1 MQSYAEEKSL
11 DELQSEMQAFYNVEG
26 NLHPESPLTSLNHL
40 SKDSYFAGKHSDN
53 LWYRVKVNSMLD
65 EGTAAV
71 KMVDFGDFA
80 MIPLDK
86 LQPLW
91 PRYRNLPMQAINAS
105 LTGTSLISPTN
116 YLHLLVL
123 FWDTSEIYIM
133 PRSS

>member
-1 MQSYAEEKSL
+1 MQSYAEEKNL
-11 DELQSEMQAFYNVEG
+11 DELQSEMQAFYNVES

-105 LTGTSLISPTN
+105 LAGTSLISPTN
-116 YLHLLVL
+116 NLYV
-123 FWDTSEIYIM
+123 W
-133 PRSS
+133 